1 MDTLEILKAK
11 INLQTTIIKFTSSIE
26 ELQAKHPERKDLIDS
41 MVDSLEDISQ
51 FQSVFVQFED
61 QYLLE
66 CKSNLRLQMV
76 ISEQKHELVI
86 NKGWDLMIAH
96 PPCTYLAL
104 SGNRWLYNKDGSKN
118 EERYKNQK
126 EALDFV
132 SSLMSAPIKRIAIEN
147 PLSVISSKIRKP
159 EQIVQPW
166 MFGDKAQKSTCL
178 WLKNLPL
185 LKPTDIVDKGEFI
198 EFISKDGKKKKQPL
212 WVLPS
217 FAKSKNTRRKKNI
230 KK

>member
-76 ISEQKHELVI
+76 ISEQKHELEKLNILVE
-86 NKGWDLMIAH
+86 NL
-96 PPCTYLAL
+96 
-104 SGNRWLYNKDGSKN
+104 
-118 EERYKNQK
+118 K
-126 EALDFV
+126 EG
-132 SSLMSAPIKRIAIEN
+132 I
-147 PLSVISSKIRKP
+147 
-159 EQIVQPW
+159 
-166 MFGDKAQKSTCL
+166 
-178 WLKNLPL
+178 
-185 LKPTDIVDKGEFI
+185 
-198 EFISKDGKKKKQPL
+198 
-212 WVLPS
+212 
-217 FAKSKNTRRKKNI
+217 
-230 KK
+230 